1 MAAYDIVQ
9 ACGFHQ
15 GLGGDWNPSVAPSLQ
30 FLASVSQT
38 AESSGRTAGDLAVI
52 HIAEPSAAQDFRGE
66 RDVDR

>member
-1 MAAYDIVQ
+1 
-9 ACGFHQ
+9 
-15 GLGGDWNPSVAPSLQ
+15 LGGDWNPSVAPSLQ